1 MLKVVITGISGQD
14 GIFLTNKLLESHNN
28 IEIYG
33 TSRNYNEKK
42 FLSSL
47 KSFSRIKNFS
57 NVNVQNIDLLNS
69 NSVESMINA
78 VRPDLLFNL
87 SGPSSVY
94 ESLVN
99 PDIKK
104 EILQIFDN
112 LYEGSFQFF
121 LEIGLN

>member
-1 MLKVVITGISGQD
+1 MEHQEITM
-14 GIFLTNKLLESHNN
+14 
-28 IEIYG
+28 
-33 TSRNYNEKK
+33 KK

-47 KSFSRIKNFS
+47 KTFSKIKNFS

-69 NSVESMINA
+69 NSVESVINE
-78 VRPDLLFNL
+78 VKPDLLFNL

-104 EILQIFDN
+104 EIIQIFDN
-112 LYEGSFQFF
+112 LVSAGIKNNHFF
-121 LEIGLN
+121 KFFSSIKF